1 MVFAG
6 PEPDGR
12 GAKSGAGKRQVGG
25 GVKGRRGKS
34 GLWAEL
40 GQSWGTQSEGS
51 KQLGVRMAGK
61 LGKGPGRDYAFLF
74 RTLQRGDA

>member
-6 PEPDGR
+6 PEPDGS
-12 GAKSGAGKRQVGG
+12 GAKSGEGKRQVRG

-34 GLWAEL
+34 GPMAEL

-51 KQLGVRMAGK
+51 KQLGVWTAGK
-61 LGKGPGRDYAFLF
+61 
-74 RTLQRGDA
+74 